1 MKKGVITR
9 DDLICMDNYNR
20 DRLLLENAAK
30 GLEFLNKITFGLIED
45 RLLVQYDKLLETWVK
60 SMDEPGYFDKK

>member
-20 DRLLLENAAK
+20 DHLLLENVAK
-30 GLEFLNKITFGLIED
+30 WLEFVNKITFGLIED

-60 SMDEPGYFDKK
+60 KMYEPGYFDKK